1 VAVKVPLSQSA
12 SQDIRFVDLSEKTTS
27 SKQVREGYLVP
38 ATALNKQRAEFTLD
52 QLPVAP
58 RPSIPRVV
66 TQSIAPGTHVS
77 PGTVVDLVMAPKQTL
92 PYGIFDGVHA
102 DLQFK
107 TIDFLD
113 DVIENANVRR
123 LVVGVDSPDKLTAAE
138 KQIITTEMSKK
149 QIAVSATDASRS
161 FDAMFEGLRT
171 AAAFR

>member
-1 VAVKVPLSQSA
+1 
-12 SQDIRFVDLSEKTTS
+12 
-27 SKQVREGYLVP
+27 
-38 ATALNKQRAEFTLD
+38 
-52 QLPVAP
+52 
-58 RPSIPRVV
+58 
-66 TQSIAPGTHVS
+66 VS